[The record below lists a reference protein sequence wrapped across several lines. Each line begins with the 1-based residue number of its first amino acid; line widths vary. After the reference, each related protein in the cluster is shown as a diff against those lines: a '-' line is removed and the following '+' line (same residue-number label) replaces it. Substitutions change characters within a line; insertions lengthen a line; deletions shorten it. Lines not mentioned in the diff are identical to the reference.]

1 MKKIERIIENQLIKE
16 WGSGKVLVV
25 LGPRQVGKTT
35 LIKNLC
41 TKKGEFLFL
50 NGDDPSI
57 IILLNNTGENQLR
70 QIIGKF
76 KTVFI
81 DEAQRIP
88 NIGITAKIIHD
99 QLKGVRLIL
108 SGSSA
113 LELANHLNEPLTGRK
128 WEHLLYPISWQ
139 EFSDYSGFLKAK
151 LNLNTRLVYG
161 MYPEV
166 ITAKENAPDVLR
178 QLAGSYLY
186 KDILQYGGIR
196 KPEILQKL
204 LMALALQIGSEVNY
218 NELANTLRIDRN
230 TVENYIQLLEK
241 VFVIFRLNPLS
252 RNVRNELSSGR
263 KIYFYDNG
271 IRNALLGDFK
281 PVEVRNDIGQLWENF
296 IISERMK
303 LNGYANKIIFSYYW
317 RTYQQQEIDLI
328 EEKNGKFSA
337 FECKWNSAKKSKFSK
352 TFSENYQPKE
362 MNIIHPENFTDFLLK
377 KSKGK

>member
-16 WGSGKVLVV
+16 WNNRKVIVV

-35 LIKNLC
+35 LVKGIC
-41 TKKGEFLFL
+41 SKKGNFLFL

-57 IILLNNTGENQLR
+57 ISVLTNASENQLR
-70 QIIGKF
+70 QIIGNF

-88 NIGITAKIIHD
+88 TIGITAKIIHD

-113 LELANHLNEPLTGRK
+113 LELANHLNEALTGRK

-139 EFSDYSGFLKAK
+139 EFSDYVGFLKAK
-151 LNLNTRLVYG
+151 LNLNTRLIYG

-166 ITAKENAPDVLR
+166 ITAKENAPDVLK

-186 KDILQYGGIR
+186 QDILQYGGIR

-204 LMALALQIGSEVNY
+204 LIALALQIGSEVNY

-230 TVENYIQLLEK
+230 TVENYIHLLEK

-271 IRNALLGDFK
+271 IRNAILGDFK
-281 PVEVRNDIGQLWENF
+281 PVEIRNDIGQLWENF

-303 LNGYANKIIFSYYW
+303 MNGYSNKIMFSYYW

-328 EEKNGKFSA
+328 EESNGKFCA
-337 FECKWNSAKKSKFSK
+337 FECKWNSAKKNKFSK
-352 TFSENYQPKE
+352 TFSENYKPKE
-362 MNIIHPENFTDFLLK
+362 MNIVNAENFTDFLLK
-377 KSKGK
+377 S

>member
-1 MKKIERIIENQLIKE
+1 
-16 WGSGKVLVV
+16 VL
-25 LGPRQVGKTT
+25 T
-35 LIKNLC
+35 NA
-41 TKKGEFLFL
+41 
-50 NGDDPSI
+50 S
-57 IILLNNTGENQLR
+57 ENQLR
-70 QIIGKF
+70 QIIGNF

-88 NIGITAKIIHD
+88 TIGITAKIIHD

-113 LELANHLNEPLTGRK
+113 LELANHLNEALTGRK

-139 EFSDYSGFLKAK
+139 EFSDYVGFLKAK
-151 LNLNTRLVYG
+151 LNLNTRLIYG

-166 ITAKENAPDVLR
+166 ITAKENAPDVLK

-186 KDILQYGGIR
+186 QDILQYGGIR

-204 LMALALQIGSEVNY
+204 LIALALQIGSEVNY

-230 TVENYIQLLEK
+230 TVENYIHLLEK

-271 IRNALLGDFK
+271 IRN
-281 PVEVRNDIGQLWENF
+281 P
-296 IISERMK
+296 
-303 LNGYANKIIFSYYW
+303 Y
-317 RTYQQQEIDLI
+317 
-328 EEKNGKFSA
+328 
-337 FECKWNSAKKSKFSK
+337 
-352 TFSENYQPKE
+352 
-362 MNIIHPENFTDFLLK
+362 
-377 KSKGK
+377 